1 MGVDAETELVIER
14 PVSVVCEYAA
24 NPENAPEWYANI
36 DSAAWQTP
44 PPLDV
49 GSRVTFVAHFLGKRL
64 EYTYE
69 ITEWRPG
76 EVLVMRTSEGP
87 FPMETTYRWE
97 ATADGHTLMKLQNRG
112 QPSGF
117 SRIAAPLM
125 VRAMRRANEKDLIAL
140 REILL
145 SRA

>member
-1 MGVDAETELVIER
+1 MGVDVETELVIER

-24 NPENAPEWYANI
+24 NPENAPEWYTNI
-36 DSAAWQTP
+36 DSAEWKTSP
-44 PPLDV
+44 TLDV

-64 EYTYE
+64 SYTYE
-69 ITEWRPG
+69 IAQWQPG

-97 ATADGHTLMKLQNRG
+97 ETLEGHTLMKLRNRG
-112 QPSGF
+112 KPSGF

-125 VRAMRRANEKDLIAL
+125 AKAMKRANEKDLIAL
-140 REILL
+140 RQVVL